1 MSSLLIHQFYAAVAP
16 WAGLA
21 LLFIGRNPHTGLRRK
36 IAAVLLAVIVLF
48 VIPVWGW
55 SIAAWLRVLEPNPS
69 VTLTLLLL
77 IALTSRLAGQPWF
90 RRQDWNAAWVFGAV
104 MTLVLY
110 PMGLGLT
117 RTDPYTWGWGPVLPL
132 AVTATATL
140 LLLRGNR
147 FGVLLLFPFA
157 GWVLGIQESTNFWNT
172 LVDPFYGA
180 ISLILTATLLIRRC
194 SPLTS
199 AAVMID

>member
-1 MSSLLIHQFYAAVAP
+1 MSSLLIHQFYAEVAP

-21 LLFIGRNPHTGLRRK
+21 LLFIGRNPHPGLRRK
-36 IAAVLLAVIVLF
+36 IAAVLLAVFVLF
-48 VIPVWGW
+48 IIPIGGW

-77 IALTSRLAGQPWF
+77 IALTSRLAGQAWF
-90 RRQDWNAAWVFGAV
+90 RRQDWNAAWFFGAV
-104 MTLVLY
+104 ATLVLY

-117 RTDPYTWGWGPVLPL
+117 GIDPYSWGWGPVLPL
-132 AVTATATL
+132 IVTTAATL

-147 FGVLLLFPFA
+147 FGVILLFPFA

-172 LVDPFYGA
+172 LADPFYGA
-180 ISLILTATLLIRRC
+180 VSLILTAILLIRRC
-194 SPLTS
+194 SSLTS
-199 AAVMID
+199 GTVVID

>member
-21 LLFIGRNPHTGLRRK
+21 LLFIGRNPHPGLRRK

-48 VIPVWGW
+48 VIPVRGW
-55 SIAAWLRVLEPNPS
+55 SIASWLRVLEPNPS
-69 VTLTLLLL
+69 ITLTLLLL
-77 IALTSRLAGQPWF
+77 ITLTSRLAGRTWF
-90 RRQDWNAAWVFGAV
+90 RRQDWDAAWIFGAV
-104 MTLVLY
+104 AALVLY

-117 RTDPYTWGWGPVLPL
+117 RIDPYTWGWVQDLPL
-132 AVTATATL
+132 AVAAAATL

-157 GWVLGIQESTNFWNT
+157 GLVLGIQESTNFWNT
-172 LVDPFYGA
+172 LVDPFYSA
-180 ISLILTATLLIRRC
+180 VSLILMTTLLIRRC

-199 AAVMID
+199 ATVMID

>member
-21 LLFIGRNPHTGLRRK
+21 LLFIGRNPHPGLRRK
-36 IAAVLLAVIVLF
+36 IAAVLLASLVLF
-48 VIPVWGW
+48 VIPISGW
-55 SIAAWLRVLEPNPS
+55 TLAAWLRVLEPNPS
-69 VTLTLLLL
+69 VGLTVLLL
-77 IALTSRLAGQPWF
+77 IALTSRLTGQPLF
-90 RRQDWNAAWVFGAV
+90 RRQDWNAAWIFGAV
-104 MTLVLY
+104 AALVLY

-117 RTDPYTWGWGPVLPL
+117 GIDPYTWGWGSVLPL
-132 AVTATATL
+132 TVMASTTL

-147 FGVLLLFPFA
+147 FGIVLLLPFA

-172 LVDPFYGA
+172 LLDPFYGA
-180 ISLILTATLLIRRC
+180 AALILTANLILRRC

-199 AAVMID
+199 PSAVID